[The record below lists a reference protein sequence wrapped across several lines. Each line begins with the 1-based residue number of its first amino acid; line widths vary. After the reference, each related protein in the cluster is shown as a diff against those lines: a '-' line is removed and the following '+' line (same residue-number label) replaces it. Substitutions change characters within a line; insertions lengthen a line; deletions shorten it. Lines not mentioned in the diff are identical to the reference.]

1 MGSTLRMQTYFR
13 SWRISLELCIV
24 MIDVLA
30 AGIIIIGVFDPEMKK
45 TVTSAFMVN
54 LKENTKPLQKPIE
67 NQYSRI

>member
-1 MGSTLRMQTYFR
+1 
-13 SWRISLELCIV
+13 